1 MSAAVIASA
10 TSRITAEY
18 VNPVIAATR
27 TVFSTMLGAT
37 ANRTGLSL
45 RTEAALS
52 SGTSSGVSA
61 VIGISG
67 QAAGTLVLN
76 LTTSTAIEVLRRLI
90 GTEARDVN
98 AEVCD
103 AVGEITNMIA
113 GHAKAQLAKYSLS
126 ISIPNV
132 VSGADHTVH
141 FPSNVI
147 PMVLSFDSD
156 LGPFTI
162 EVGFSNLPVG

>member
-1 MSAAVIASA
+1 MSAVVTASA
-10 TSRITAEY
+10 TSRMTAEY

-27 TVFSTMLGAT
+27 TVFSTMLNAT
-37 ANRTGLSL
+37 ATRTGLSL
-45 RTEAALS
+45 RSDPSEVS
-52 SGTSSGVSA
+52 QPSSGVSA
-61 VIGISG
+61 VIGLSG

-76 LTTSTAIEVLRRLI
+76 LTSSTAIEILHRLV
-90 GTEARDVN
+90 GAEVTQVN
-98 AEVCD
+98 SEVCD
-103 AVGEITNMIA
+103 AVGEVTNMIA
-113 GHAKAQLAKYSLS
+113 GHAKAQLAKYSLL

-132 VSGADHTVH
+132 VSGDDHTVH

-162 EVGFSNLPVG
+162 EVGFSNLPVK